1 MNNFDFDDDLPFSP
15 AYENDV
21 DNKEKENNKNEG
33 KVDSTDIENFF
44 SGVKEETKK
53 DEVKEEQSNLNIENN
68 IVDDYQ
74 NSNLFIDNSLSES
87 DNNMQGLSFDG
98 KAVKESKTD
107 LENDSVD
114 SYKNIDIFT
123 NNEKNTSESNDN
135 LKKEDLFSLNLD
147 DNNENISAKD
157 LFKPD
162 VREEPKKKKAYKNT
176 KEYNE
181 FVKKTSR
188 VLPVVAFLFVSLIGV
203 YIFINKAN
211 ADSVNLIKIEENSKT
226 GYIDNSGEVIVKP
239 KYLYGTD
246 FYKGY
251 AIVKNYN
258 SLYGIIDGK
267 GKNKIA
273 FGNIFSATLY
283 GNRYAVSKFT
293 NEGLKMGL
301 MTSNLEELTRFKY
314 DNITYSKSGVF
325 IFTRDETMGIMNN
338 DGKEIYTY
346 KVDEIDDRNISVEV
360 SNLTDDSTS
369 DVYAKV
375 KINSSSTIIN
385 TKTGNEVYKYT
396 LDEINVLDNNVFY
409 IKNKTGNN
417 KYFVIKNDKIVFET
431 TDYKRIRIESLD
443 SNIAICIKDNAQI
456 DYVNLL
462 DKSVINADDGK
473 DYTYSDGV
481 VLIKKYDFNLKKEV
495 YTIYTPNKE
504 LGTFS
509 DIKTVDNKFQ
519 NDFMKIKTQNDKYGF
534 INKNGNVVTKK
545 EYEEVSDYNKN
556 GFAIVSNDN
565 LYGVINEKGKEVVQL
580 KYDEIIFLNDT
591 LFKNIKKLT
600 RKELFI
606 FKEKDKYG
614 IIDSDG
620 KELIKPIYDSFDIIT
635 TKYPI
640 IKGKYN
646 GENVIINLETFK
658 DLSIKSPKKIQV
670 YENYIINNNSY
681 YNYNGEVIYTVGG

>member
-21 DNKEKENNKNEG
+21 DNKEKENNKNES

-87 DNNMQGLSFDG
+87 DINMQGLSFDG
-98 KAVKESKTD
+98 KNVKESKTD

-534 INKNGNVVTKK
+534 INKNGNIVTKK

-670 YENYIINNNSY
+670 YENYIISNNSY

>member
-21 DNKEKENNKNEG
+21 DNKEKENNKNES

-53 DEVKEEQSNLNIENN
+53 DEVKKEQSNLNIENN

-87 DNNMQGLSFDG
+87 DINIQGLSFDG

-600 RKELFI
+600 KKELFI

-670 YENYIINNNSY
+670 YENYIISNNSY

>member
-1 MNNFDFDDDLPFSP
+1 M
-15 AYENDV
+15 
-21 DNKEKENNKNEG
+21 
-33 KVDSTDIENFF
+33 
-44 SGVKEETKK
+44 
-53 DEVKEEQSNLNIENN
+53 
-68 IVDDYQ
+68 
-74 NSNLFIDNSLSES
+74 
-87 DNNMQGLSFDG
+87 
-98 KAVKESKTD
+98 
-107 LENDSVD
+107 
-114 SYKNIDIFT
+114 
-123 NNEKNTSESNDN
+123 
-135 LKKEDLFSLNLD
+135 
-147 DNNENISAKD
+147 
-157 LFKPD
+157 
-162 VREEPKKKKAYKNT
+162 
-176 KEYNE
+176 
-181 FVKKTSR
+181 
-188 VLPVVAFLFVSLIGV
+188 IGV

-369 DVYAKV
+369 EVYAKV

-431 TDYKRIRIESLD
+431 TDYKRIRIENLD

-462 DKSVINADDGK
+462 DKSIINADDGK

-509 DIKTVDNKFQ
+509 DIKTIDNKFQ

-565 LYGVINEKGKEVVQL
+565 LYGVINEKGKEAVQL

-600 RKELFI
+600 KKELFI
-606 FKEKDKYG
+606 FKEKDRYG

-670 YENYIINNNSY
+670 YENYIISNNSY
-681 YNYNGEVIYTVGG
+681 YNYNGEMIYTVGG

>member
-21 DNKEKENNKNEG
+21 DNKEKENNKNES

-53 DEVKEEQSNLNIENN
+53 DEVKKEQSNLNIENN

-87 DNNMQGLSFDG
+87 DINMQGLSFDG
-98 KAVKESKTD
+98 KTVKESKTD

-369 DVYAKV
+369 DVYAKI

>member
-21 DNKEKENNKNEG
+21 DNKEKENNKNES

-44 SGVKEETKK
+44 SGIKEETKK

-87 DNNMQGLSFDG
+87 DINIQGLSFDG

-162 VREEPKKKKAYKNT
+162 VREESKKKKAYKNT

-565 LYGVINEKGKEVVQL
+565 LYGVINEKGKEIVQL

-670 YENYIINNNSY
+670 YENYIISNNSY

>member
-21 DNKEKENNKNEG
+21 DNKEKENNKNES

-44 SGVKEETKK
+44 SGVKEKTKK
-53 DEVKEEQSNLNIENN
+53 DEAKEEQSNLNIENN

-74 NSNLFIDNSLSES
+74 NSNLFIENPLSES
-87 DNNMQGLSFDG
+87 DINIQGLSSDG
-98 KAVKESKTD
+98 KAKEESKVN
-107 LENDSVD
+107 LENNSVD

-123 NNEKNTSESNDN
+123 NNEINTSESNDN
-135 LKKEDLFSLNLD
+135 LKKEELFNSED
-147 DNNENISAKD
+147 KNIKSKD

-162 VREEPKKKKAYKNT
+162 VIEEPKKKKAYKNT

-181 FVKKTSR
+181 FIKKTSR

-369 DVYAKV
+369 EVYAKV

-431 TDYKRIRIESLD
+431 TDYKRIRIENLD

-462 DKSVINADDGK
+462 DKSIINADDGK

-509 DIKTVDNKFQ
+509 DIKTIDNKFQ

-600 RKELFI
+600 KKELFI
-606 FKEKDKYG
+606 FKEKDRYG

-670 YENYIINNNSY
+670 YENYIISNNSY
-681 YNYNGEVIYTVGG
+681 YNYNGEMIYTVGG

>member
-53 DEVKEEQSNLNIENN
+53 DEVKKEQSNLNIENN

-87 DNNMQGLSFDG
+87 DINMQGLSFDG
-98 KAVKESKTD
+98 KTVKESKTD

-473 DYTYSDGV
+473 DYIYSDGV

>member
-21 DNKEKENNKNEG
+21 DNKEKENNKNES

-87 DNNMQGLSFDG
+87 DINIQGLSFDG

-162 VREEPKKKKAYKNT
+162 VREEPKKKKAYENT

-301 MTSNLEELTRFKY
+301 MNSNLEELTRFKY

-385 TKTGNEVYKYT
+385 TKTGNEAYKYT

-443 SNIAICIKDNAQI
+443 SNIAFCIKDNAQI

-462 DKSVINADDGK
+462 DKSVINTDDGK

-670 YENYIINNNSY
+670 YENYIISNNSY

>member
-21 DNKEKENNKNEG
+21 DNKEKENNKNES

-44 SGVKEETKK
+44 SGIKEETKK
-53 DEVKEEQSNLNIENN
+53 DEVKKEQSNLNIENN

-87 DNNMQGLSFDG
+87 DINMQGLSFDG
-98 KAVKESKTD
+98 KTVKESKTD

-369 DVYAKV
+369 EVYAKV

-431 TDYKRIRIESLD
+431 TDYKRIRIENLD

-462 DKSVINADDGK
+462 DKSIINADDGK

-509 DIKTVDNKFQ
+509 DIKTIDNKFQ
-519 NDFMKIKTQNDKYGF
+519 NNFMKIKTQNDKYGF

-600 RKELFI
+600 KKELFI
-606 FKEKDKYG
+606 FKEKDRYG

>member
-21 DNKEKENNKNEG
+21 DNKEKENNKNES

-44 SGVKEETKK
+44 SGVKEKTKK
-53 DEVKEEQSNLNIENN
+53 DEAKEEQSNLNIENN

-87 DNNMQGLSFDG
+87 DINIQGLSFDG

-157 LFKPD
+157 LFKSD
-162 VREEPKKKKAYKNT
+162 VREEPKKKKAYENT

-369 DVYAKV
+369 EVYAKV

-431 TDYKRIRIESLD
+431 TDYKRIRIENLD

-462 DKSVINADDGK
+462 DKSIINADDGK

-509 DIKTVDNKFQ
+509 DIKTIDNKFQ

-600 RKELFI
+600 KKELFI
-606 FKEKDKYG
+606 FKEKDRYG

-670 YENYIINNNSY
+670 YENYIISNNSY
-681 YNYNGEVIYTVGG
+681 YNYNGEMIYTVGG

>member
-21 DNKEKENNKNEG
+21 DNKEKENNKNES

-53 DEVKEEQSNLNIENN
+53 DEVKKEQSNLNIENN

-87 DNNMQGLSFDG
+87 DINIQGLSFDG

-509 DIKTVDNKFQ
+509 DIKTIDNKFQ